1 MTERLLEVKNLET
14 FFFVRRGIAKAVNG
28 VSFTLNRGEVLG
40 LVGESGCGKSVTALS
55 ILGLVPS
62 PPGKIVGGEILF
74 NSRDESG
81 SENEVDLLKL
91 NQTEMREYRGKRMT
105 VILQDPMTSL
115 NPVYSI
121 GNQVAEPFRLHE
133 KLRGHTLLEK
143 VIGVLKR
150 VRIPNPEVRVTDYPH
165 QFSGGMRQR
174 VSMAMGVGCNPQ
186 LLIADEPTTALDV
199 TIQAQLL
206 KLLEQIQQEF
216 AMAIILITH
225 NLGIVARLCDRVCVM
240 YAGQIVEEGSV
251 RRIFKE
257 PSHPY
262 TRALMDSVPRLGLKE
277 KKLYSIEGQPPN
289 LLYLPAGCSFWP
301 RCTFADD
308 ECQHD
313 FPPITTIEGQD
324 YVRCWKYSGGS
335 VS

>member
-74 NSRDESG
+74 NSRDASG
-81 SENEVDLLKL
+81 SEKEVDLLTL
-91 NQTEMREYRGKRMT
+91 NQTEMREYRGKRMA

-115 NPVYSI
+115 NPVFSI

-133 KLRGHTLLEK
+133 KLRGHNLLKK

-150 VRIPNPEVRVTDYPH
+150 VRIPNPEVRVADYPH

-216 AMAIILITH
+216 EMAIILITH

-251 RRIFKE
+251 RRIFKD

-289 LLYLPAGCSFWP
+289 LLYLPTGCSFWP
-301 RCTFADD
+301 RCTFTDD
-308 ECQHD
+308 KCQRD
-313 FPPITTIEGQD
+313 FPPITTIEDQD
-324 YVRCWKYSGGS
+324 YVRCWKFSGGS

>member
-1 MTERLLEVKNLET
+1 MTDRLLEVKNLET

-28 VSFTLNRGEVLG
+28 VSLTLNRGEVLG

-133 KLRGHTLLEK
+133 KLKGQNLLKK
-143 VIGVLKR
+143 VISVLTR
-150 VRIPNPEVRVTDYPH
+150 VRIPNPEVRIADYPH

-174 VSMAMGVGCNPQ
+174 VSVAMGVGCNPQ

-206 KLLEQIQQEF
+206 KLLEQIQQEYE
-216 AMAIILITH
+216 MAIILITH

-240 YAGQIVEEGSV
+240 YAGRIVEEGSV

-308 ECQHD
+308 KCQRD
-313 FPPITTIEGQD
+313 FPPITTIEDLD
-324 YVRCWKYSGGS
+324 YVRCWKFSGGS

>member
-1 MTERLLEVKNLET
+1 MAERLLEVKNLET

-81 SENEVDLLKL
+81 RENKVDLLTL

-133 KLRGHTLLEK
+133 KLRGHNLLEK

-150 VRIPNPEVRVTDYPH
+150 VRIPNPEVRVADYPH

-216 AMAIILITH
+216 EMAIILITH

-240 YAGQIVEEGSV
+240 YAGKIVEEGSV
-251 RRIFKE
+251 RRIFKA

-301 RCTFADD
+301 RCTLADD
-308 ECQHD
+308 TCQRD
-313 FPPITTIEGQD
+313 FPPITTIEDQD

>member
-74 NSRDESG
+74 NSREESG

-115 NPVYSI
+115 NPVYNI

-133 KLRGHTLLEK
+133 KLKGQNLLKK
-143 VIGVLKR
+143 VISVLTR
-150 VRIPNPEVRVTDYPH
+150 VRIPNPEVRITDYPH

-206 KLLEQIQQEF
+206 KLLEQIQQEYE
-216 AMAIILITH
+216 MAIILITH

-289 LLYLPAGCSFWP
+289 LLYLPTGCSFWP

-308 ECQHD
+308 KCQRD
-313 FPPITTIEGQD
+313 FPPITTIENQD
-324 YVRCWKYSGGS
+324 YVRCWKFSGGS

>member
-1 MTERLLEVKNLET
+1 MTKRLLEVKNLET
-14 FFFVRRGIAKAVNG
+14 SFFVRRGIAKAVNG

-91 NQTEMREYRGKRMT
+91 SQTEMREYRGKRMT

-115 NPVYSI
+115 NPVFSI
-121 GNQVAEPFRLHE
+121 ENQVAEPFRLHE
-133 KLRGHTLLEK
+133 KLKGQNLLKK
-143 VIGVLKR
+143 VISVLTR
-150 VRIPNPEVRVTDYPH
+150 VRIPNPEVRIADYPH

-206 KLLEQIQQEF
+206 KLLEQIQQEYE
-216 AMAIILITH
+216 MAIILITH

-240 YAGQIVEEGSV
+240 YAGRIVEEGSV

-289 LLYLPAGCSFWP
+289 LLYLPTGCSFWP

-308 ECQHD
+308 KCQRD
-313 FPPITTIEGQD
+313 FPPVTTIENQD

>member
-1 MTERLLEVKNLET
+1 MTDRLLEVKNLET

-91 NQTEMREYRGKRMT
+91 KQTEMREYRGKRMT

-133 KLRGHTLLEK
+133 KLRGNNLLKK
-143 VIGVLKR
+143 VISVLTR
-150 VRIPNPEVRVTDYPH
+150 VRIPNPEVRVADYPH

-216 AMAIILITH
+216 EMAIILITH

-289 LLYLPAGCSFWP
+289 LLYLPEGCSFWP

-308 ECQHD
+308 KCQRD
-313 FPPITTIEGQD
+313 FPPITTIEDLD
-324 YVRCWKYSGGS
+324 YVRCWKFSGGS

>member
-1 MTERLLEVKNLET
+1 MTDRLLEVKNLET

-91 NQTEMREYRGKRMT
+91 KQTEMREYRGKRMT

-133 KLRGHTLLEK
+133 KLRGHNLLKK

-150 VRIPNPEVRVTDYPH
+150 VRIPNPEVRLADYPH

-216 AMAIILITH
+216 EMAIILITH

-289 LLYLPAGCSFWP
+289 LLYLPEGCSFWP

-308 ECQHD
+308 KCRRD
-313 FPPITTIEGQD
+313 FPPITTIEDLD
-324 YVRCWKYSGGS
+324 YVRCWKFSGGS

>member
-115 NPVYSI
+115 NPVFSI

-133 KLRGHTLLEK
+133 KLRGQNLLKK
-143 VIGVLKR
+143 VISVLTR
-150 VRIPNPEVRVTDYPH
+150 VRIPNPEVRVADYPH

-174 VSMAMGVGCNPQ
+174 VSVAMGVGCNPQ

-206 KLLEQIQQEF
+206 KLLEQIQQEYE
-216 AMAIILITH
+216 MAIILITH

-240 YAGQIVEEGSV
+240 YAGRIVEEGSV

-289 LLYLPAGCSFWP
+289 LLYLPTGCSFWP

-308 ECQHD
+308 KCQRD
-313 FPPITTIEGQD
+313 FPPITTIENQD
-324 YVRCWKYSGGS
+324 YVRCWKFSGGS

>member
-14 FFFVRRGIAKAVNG
+14 SFFVRRGIAKAVNG

-91 NQTEMREYRGKRMT
+91 SQTEMREYRGKRMT

-115 NPVYSI
+115 NPVFSI
-121 GNQVAEPFRLHE
+121 ENQVAEPFRLHE
-133 KLRGHTLLEK
+133 KLKGQNLLKK
-143 VIGVLKR
+143 VISVLTR
-150 VRIPNPEVRVTDYPH
+150 VRIPNPEVRIADYPH

-206 KLLEQIQQEF
+206 KLLEQIQQEYE
-216 AMAIILITH
+216 MAIILITH

-240 YAGQIVEEGSV
+240 YAGRIVEEGSV

-289 LLYLPAGCSFWP
+289 LLYLPTGCSFWP

-308 ECQHD
+308 KCQRD
-313 FPPITTIEGQD
+313 FPPVTTIENQD

>member
-81 SENEVDLLKL
+81 GENEVDLLKL
-91 NQTEMREYRGKRMT
+91 NQTKMREYRGKRMT

-115 NPVYSI
+115 NPVYNI
-121 GNQVAEPFRLHE
+121 GNQVAEPFRIHE
-133 KLRGHTLLEK
+133 KLKGQNLLKK
-143 VIGVLKR
+143 VISVLTK
-150 VRIPNPEVRVTDYPH
+150 VRIPNPEVRVADYPH

-174 VSMAMGVGCNPQ
+174 VSIAMGVGCNPQ

-206 KLLEQIQQEF
+206 KLLEQIQQEYE
-216 AMAIILITH
+216 MAIILITH

-289 LLYLPAGCSFWP
+289 LLYLPTGCSFWP
-301 RCTFADD
+301 RCSFADD
-308 ECQHD
+308 KCQRD
-313 FPPITTIEGQD
+313 FPPITTIENQD

>member
-1 MTERLLEVKNLET
+1 MTDRLLEVKNLET

-62 PPGKIVGGEILF
+62 PPGKSVGGEILF

-91 NQTEMREYRGKRMT
+91 KQTEMREYRGKRMT

-133 KLRGHTLLEK
+133 KLRGNNLLKK
-143 VIGVLKR
+143 VISVLTR
-150 VRIPNPEVRVTDYPH
+150 VRIPKPEVRVADYPH

-216 AMAIILITH
+216 EMAIILITH

-289 LLYLPAGCSFWP
+289 LLYLPEGCSFWP

-308 ECQHD
+308 KCQRD
-313 FPPITTIEGQD
+313 FPPITTIEDLD
-324 YVRCWKYSGGS
+324 YVRCWKFSGGS

>member
-1 MTERLLEVKNLET
+1 LEVKNLET

-91 NQTEMREYRGKRMT
+91 KQTEMREYRGKRMT

-133 KLRGHTLLEK
+133 KLRGNNLLKK
-143 VIGVLKR
+143 VISVLTR
-150 VRIPNPEVRVTDYPH
+150 VRIPNPEVRVADYPH

-216 AMAIILITH
+216 EMAIILITH

-289 LLYLPAGCSFWP
+289 LLYLPEGCSFWP

-308 ECQHD
+308 KCQRD
-313 FPPITTIEGQD
+313 FPPITTIENQD
-324 YVRCWKYSGGS
+324 YVRCWKFSGGS

>member
-133 KLRGHTLLEK
+133 KLRGHNLLKK
-143 VIGVLKR
+143 VISVLTR
-150 VRIPNPEVRVTDYPH
+150 VRIPNPEVRIADYPH

-206 KLLEQIQQEF
+206 KLLEQIQQEYG
-216 AMAIILITH
+216 MAIILITH

-240 YAGQIVEEGSV
+240 YAGRIVEEGSV

-289 LLYLPAGCSFWP
+289 LLYLPTGCSFWP
-301 RCTFADD
+301 RCSFADD
-308 ECQHD
+308 KCQRD
-313 FPPITTIEGQD
+313 FPPITTIENQD

>member
-115 NPVYSI
+115 NPVFSI

-133 KLRGHTLLEK
+133 KLRGQNLLKK
-143 VIGVLKR
+143 VISVLTR
-150 VRIPNPEVRVTDYPH
+150 VRIPNPEVRVADYPH

-174 VSMAMGVGCNPQ
+174 VSVAMGVGCNPQ

-206 KLLEQIQQEF
+206 KLLEQIQQEYE
-216 AMAIILITH
+216 MAIILITH

-240 YAGQIVEEGSV
+240 YAGRIVEEGSV

-262 TRALMDSVPRLGLKE
+262 TRALMDSVPRLGFKE

-289 LLYLPAGCSFWP
+289 LLYLPTGCSFWP

-308 ECQHD
+308 KCQRD
-313 FPPITTIEGQD
+313 FPPITTIENQD
-324 YVRCWKYSGGS
+324 YVRCWKFSGGS

>member
-1 MTERLLEVKNLET
+1 MTKRLLEVKNLET
-14 FFFVRRGIAKAVNG
+14 SFFVRRGIAKAVNG

-91 NQTEMREYRGKRMT
+91 SQTEMREYRGKRMT

-115 NPVYSI
+115 NPVFSI

-133 KLRGHTLLEK
+133 KLKGQNLLKK
-143 VIGVLKR
+143 VISVLTR
-150 VRIPNPEVRVTDYPH
+150 VRIPNPEVRIADYPH

-206 KLLEQIQQEF
+206 KLLEQIQQEYE
-216 AMAIILITH
+216 MAIILITH

-240 YAGQIVEEGSV
+240 YAGRIVEEGSV

-289 LLYLPAGCSFWP
+289 LLYLPTGCSFWP

-308 ECQHD
+308 KCQRD
-313 FPPITTIEGQD
+313 FPPVTTIENQD

>member
-74 NSRDESG
+74 NSKDESG
-81 SENEVDLLKL
+81 SENEVDLLTL

-133 KLRGHTLLEK
+133 KLRGHNLLKK

-150 VRIPNPEVRVTDYPH
+150 VRIPNPEVRVADYPH

-174 VSMAMGVGCNPQ
+174 VSMAMGIGCNPQ

-206 KLLEQIQQEF
+206 RLLEQIQQEF
-216 AMAIILITH
+216 EMAIILITH

-251 RRIFKE
+251 RRIFKA

-262 TRALMDSVPRLGLKE
+262 TMALMDSVPRLGLKE
-277 KKLYSIEGQPPN
+277 KKLASIEGQPPN
-289 LLYLPAGCSFWP
+289 LLYLPTGCSFWP

-308 ECQHD
+308 QCQRD
-313 FPPITTIEGQD
+313 FPPITTIEDQD